1 MSTDQLVAR
10 MDNADLVKLK
20 VSTGKL
26 LPKFKASVTDY
37 TVTLSS
43 SEPELKLILL
53 TSDNG
58 ASYAI
63 KVSTLTPPTPV
74 RRFYCPP
81 AGY

>member
-1 MSTDQLVAR
+1 

-20 VSTGKL
+20 VSAGKL

-37 TVTLSS
+37 TVTLGSAES
-43 SEPELKLILL
+43 ELKLTLL

-63 KVSTLTPPTPV
+63 KVSSLTAPNPV
-74 RRFYCPP
+74 L
-81 AGY
+81 